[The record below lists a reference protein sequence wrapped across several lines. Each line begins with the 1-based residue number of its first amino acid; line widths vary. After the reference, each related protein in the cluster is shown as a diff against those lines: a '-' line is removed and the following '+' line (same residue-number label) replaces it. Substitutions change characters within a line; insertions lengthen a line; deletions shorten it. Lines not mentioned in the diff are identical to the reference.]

1 MAQPY
6 GSRYEIVDKIA
17 RGGMADVY
25 RAHDLLLDRP
35 VALKVLFP
43 ELSTSE
49 TFVERFRR
57 EATAAANLAHPN
69 IVSVYDWGREESTY
83 FIVMELIDGETLG
96 SLIHRRGQLEFDYAA
111 AIAADVA
118 SALNYANRHGVVH
131 RDVKPGNVLIAE
143 DGHVKVTDFGIAR
156 AQTAH
161 EDLTQTGSVMGT
173 ATYISPE
180 QAEGRQLDGRSDLY
194 SLGVVLYEMIAG
206 EPPFTGDSTVSV
218 ALKQVKEQ
226 PPRLATLRP
235 DVPKPL
241 EDIVAKA
248 MRKDPE
254 ARYDT
259 AQDFRADLLRF
270 IQRRPVEAS
279 REGAGAMVGG
289 PATEAISGLALS
301 SQATE
306 AIPSEFRNSTA
317 TIPRVPADKQRKR
330 DNRGTIIAIIAA
342 VLVLAAFIGIFAL
355 VRGNFFGNS
364 TPAVATVALPN
375 VVGSSVSQAGRSLTS
390 KGLTYKV
397 TYKKSSTVPQN
408 TVISQSPSAGTSVD
422 KGTSVDLIVSSGPA
436 PVTVPNVVNQ
446 TVGNAE
452 SQLVPLG
459 FSVATT
465 YVNSSKPNGTV
476 TKQTPSAGVK
486 AAPGSTVTLTVSNGP
501 ATVAVPNVVGQPLA
515 QAANTLGTAGLQLGN
530 VSYQSSDTVPNG
542 SVISTN
548 PVSGTQVAPNT
559 SVDVVV
565 SSGSATTTTTSST
578 TTTTSVTTLPG

>member
-49 TFVERFRR
+49 AFVERFRR
-57 EATAAANLAHPN
+57 EATAAANLSHPN

-83 FIVMELIDGETLG
+83 FIVMELIDGETLS
-96 SLIHRRGQLEFDYAA
+96 SLIRRRGQLEFDYAA

-118 SALNYANRHGVVH
+118 SALNYAHRHGVIH

-156 AQTAH
+156 AQTSN

-206 EPPFTGDSTVSV
+206 QPPFTGDSTVSV

-226 PPRLATLRP
+226 APRLSTLRA

-241 EDIVAKA
+241 EDIVAMA

-254 ARYDT
+254 ARYAT

-279 REGAGAMVGG
+279 REGAGVGG
-289 PATEAISGLALS
+289 PATEAISGIALS
-301 SQATE
+301 GQATE
-306 AIPSEFRNSTA
+306 AIPSAFSSATT
-317 TIPRVPADKQRKR
+317 TIPKVPADKQRKR
-330 DNRGTIIAIIAA
+330 DNRGTIIAILAA
-342 VLVLAAFIGIFAL
+342 VLVLAAFFGIFAL
-355 VRGNFFGNS
+355 VKGNFFGTS
-364 TPAVATVALPN
+364 KPTVATVALPN
-375 VVGSSVSQAGRSLTS
+375 VVGSSLSQAGRSLTS
-390 KGLTYKV
+390 AGLTYKV
-397 TYKKSSTVPQN
+397 NYKQSSNVPQN
-408 TVISQSPSAGTSVD
+408 TVMSQTPLAGTAVAKGSSV
-422 KGTSVDLIVSSGPA
+422 TLTVSSGPA
-436 PVTVPNVVNQ
+436 PVTVPNVVDQ

-476 TKQTPSAGVK
+476 IKQDPTAGTK

-530 VSYQSSDTVPNG
+530 VSYQSSDTVANG

-565 SSGSATTTTTSST
+565 SSGSASTTTTS
-578 TTTTSVTTLPG
+578 TTTTSTTTPTTSTT

>member
-1 MAQPY
+1 
-6 GSRYEIVDKIA
+6 SRYEIVDKIA

-49 TFVERFRR
+49 AFVERFRR
-57 EATAAANLAHPN
+57 EATAAANLSHPN

-83 FIVMELIDGETLG
+83 FIVMELIDGETLS
-96 SLIHRRGQLEFDYAA
+96 SLIRRRGQLEFDYAA

-118 SALNYANRHGVVH
+118 SALNYAHRHGVIH

-156 AQTAH
+156 AQTSN

-206 EPPFTGDSTVSV
+206 QPPFTGDSTVSV

-226 PPRLATLRP
+226 APRLSTLRA

-241 EDIVAKA
+241 EDIVAMA

-254 ARYDT
+254 ARYAT

-279 REGAGAMVGG
+279 REGAGVGG
-289 PATEAISGLALS
+289 PATEAISGIALS
-301 SQATE
+301 GQATE
-306 AIPSEFRNSTA
+306 AIPSAFSSATT
-317 TIPRVPADKQRKR
+317 TIPKVPADKQRKR
-330 DNRGTIIAIIAA
+330 DNRGTIIAILAA
-342 VLVLAAFIGIFAL
+342 VLVLAAFFGIFAL
-355 VRGNFFGNS
+355 VKGNFFGTS
-364 TPAVATVALPN
+364 KPTVATVALPN
-375 VVGSSVSQAGRSLTS
+375 VVGSSLSQAGRSLTS
-390 KGLTYKV
+390 AGLTYKV
-397 TYKKSSTVPQN
+397 NYKQSSNVPQN
-408 TVISQSPSAGTSVD
+408 TVMSQTPLAGTAVAKGSSV
-422 KGTSVDLIVSSGPA
+422 TLTVSSGPA
-436 PVTVPNVVNQ
+436 PVTVPNVVDQ

-476 TKQTPSAGVK
+476 IKQDPTAGTK

-530 VSYQSSDTVPNG
+530 VSYQSSDTVANG

-565 SSGSATTTTTSST
+565 SSGSASTTTTS
-578 TTTTSVTTLPG
+578 TTTTSTTTPTTSTT